1 MLSLINMVLKNVVY
15 VLYSMHGYF
24 GYFGTWFYNSGKE
37 LRL

>member
-24 GYFGTWFYNSGKE
+24 GYKE